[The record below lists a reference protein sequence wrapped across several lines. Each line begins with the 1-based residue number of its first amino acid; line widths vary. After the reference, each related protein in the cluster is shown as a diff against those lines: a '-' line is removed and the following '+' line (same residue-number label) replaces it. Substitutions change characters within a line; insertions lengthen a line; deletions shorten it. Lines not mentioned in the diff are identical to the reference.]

1 MNIRHRSRW
10 YWLSLFAVAV
20 LLFFARSGATQKA
33 PSKDSSTVETANG
46 LTVVTFALDPGTII
60 VNLPDDMRAGD
71 TISGTVVAE
80 PKGQTPEERAR
91 NMTVLSGYV
100 VEVQPPKNRDGTSN
114 PKVTITAQ
122 VTAAPGPFTFTLP
135 PSSQPNFQR
144 YELTASIKTDLGR
157 LVFGTDIPVDEI
169 SERSLSSLRPHSVE
183 NHIYQLPTIGQQ
195 GQPIVITG
203 PFDGNSSNTM
213 FKWCINLTP
222 ACGRNPST
230 GGVIAPLAE
239 SPRKLVFA
247 APINVTGPIEVQLKE
262 GNTETKGTYRNVGV
276 NLTAP
281 KTSLMKGEST
291 ELHVEVNGLQ
301 GITQPIPLHLTKGG
315 VVTMQGGGVQTI
327 RIPPSDVN
335 ANGTYT
341 TTRTITGVQAGVWNA
356 TATVVVFDVCLQD
369 DKTGNRLQFN
379 STSGDYIFCVFPTVV
394 AGDPGRVNIPWYGI
408 TTPDTGSVGWS
419 GCTITLQHNSTDGR
433 VTAQLDKCTQAGS
446 ATVQPASSKITF
458 TITDRDTRNNTCAC
472 K

>member
-1 MNIRHRSRW
+1 MNTRHRSRW

-33 PSKDSSTVETANG
+33 PSKDSSTVETANW

-135 PSSQPNFQR
+135 CSQPHFQR
-144 YELTASIKTDLGR
+144 YELTASIKTDLGK

-222 ACGRNPST
+222 TCGRNPST

-239 SPRKLVFA
+239 SPRK
-247 APINVTGPIEVQLKE
+247 
-262 GNTETKGTYRNVGV
+262 
-276 NLTAP
+276 
-281 KTSLMKGEST
+281 
-291 ELHVEVNGLQ
+291 
-301 GITQPIPLHLTKGG
+301 
-315 VVTMQGGGVQTI
+315 
-327 RIPPSDVN
+327 
-335 ANGTYT
+335 
-341 TTRTITGVQAGVWNA
+341 
-356 TATVVVFDVCLQD
+356 
-369 DKTGNRLQFN
+369 
-379 STSGDYIFCVFPTVV
+379 
-394 AGDPGRVNIPWYGI
+394 
-408 TTPDTGSVGWS
+408 
-419 GCTITLQHNSTDGR
+419 
-433 VTAQLDKCTQAGS
+433 
-446 ATVQPASSKITF
+446 
-458 TITDRDTRNNTCAC
+458 
-472 K
+472 